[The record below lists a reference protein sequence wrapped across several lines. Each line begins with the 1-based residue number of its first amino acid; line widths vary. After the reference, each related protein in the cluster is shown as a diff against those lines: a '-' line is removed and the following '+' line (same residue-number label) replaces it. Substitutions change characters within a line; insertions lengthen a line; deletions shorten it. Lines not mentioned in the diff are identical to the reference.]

1 MTISTSFGVGVLVAA
16 AAAVA
21 MTSRPMAAWISEP
34 LQEQQTDVKL
44 SLVGAGTQPR
54 VGLPDFTADAGD
66 AELADATKTLVEVL
80 WKDLDFEREYYLIP
94 RTASASI
101 PVVADPASL
110 PFARWKDLGADY
122 VIVGVVHRNGV
133 NLDIEFRMVGVKDE
147 DAGKEKFSWHYGGTG
162 CAIKNVRF
170 CAHYISDDFHKK
182 TRGLDGVA
190 RTKIAFASDRD
201 ASRMTGRLI
210 QNAGSGKEIYIADYD
225 GANQLPVTAN
235 RNLNVAPV
243 WSPDARDLAYTSW
256 VSGFMDIYVRS
267 LYDARPPTRPAGVDN
282 NIENNLAAWSP
293 DGSKLAFA
301 STRSGDWDI
310 WVVNRDGTN
319 LHNITNYPRG
329 TDNAPVW
336 SPTGA
341 QIAFTSDRT
350 GSNQIYV
357 IGADGVGLRQLT
369 FGCQGCDRPTW
380 SPLNVIAYTAGAGP
394 GHDIYA
400 LDLATNKTIQVTDG
414 QGSNESPTFAP
425 NGRHVAFVTTRWGK
439 EQVAVIAI
447 NGRKDTL
454 QRITEAGNNR
464 YPNWSRTPGQ

>member
-1 MTISTSFGVGVLVAA
+1 MTKLLSASAALVLVL
-16 AAAVA
+16 AVPA
-21 MTSRPMAAWISEP
+21 TRPVAAWISEP
-34 LQEQQTDVKL
+34 LQPPQQQQSEIKL
-44 SLVGAGTQPR
+44 SLVAMGSQPK
-54 VGLPDFTADAGD
+54 VGLPDFTVEAGD
-66 AELADATKTLVEVL
+66 KELSDAVATLVDVL
-80 WKDLDFEREYYLIP
+80 WSDLDYEKEYYLIP
-94 RTASASI
+94 RKASASI
-101 PVVADPASL
+101 PVVADAQAL
-110 PFARWKDLGADY
+110 PFDRWKELGADF
-122 VIVGVVHRNGV
+122 VILGGVKKVAG
-133 NLDIEFRMVGVKDE
+133 NLDIEFRLVSVRDSPGQ
-147 DAGKEKFSWHYGGTG
+147 EKFSWHYGGSG
-162 CAIKNVRF
+162 CAIKNARF

-182 TRGLDGVA
+182 TRNLDGVA

-201 ASRMTGRLI
+201 ASRMTGRQI
-210 QNAGSGKEIYIADYD
+210 QNSGNGKEIYIADYD

-267 LYDARPPTRPAGVDN
+267 LYDAGAPTRPGGNDN

-310 WVVNRDGTN
+310 YVVNRDGTG
-319 LHNITNYPRG
+319 LRNITNFPRG

-350 GSNQIYV
+350 GSNQIYM
-357 IGADGVGLRQLT
+357 IGADGTGLRQLT

-380 SPLNVIAYTAGAGP
+380 SPLSVIACTAGAGP

-400 LDLATNKTIQVTDG
+400 LDLANNTTRQITDG

-425 NGRHVAFVTTRWGK
+425 NGRHIAFVTTRWGK
-439 EQVAVIAI
+439 EQVATV
-447 NGRKDTL
+447 D
-454 QRITEAGNNR
+454 ITGKR
-464 YPNWSRTPGQ
+464 DSIRRVT